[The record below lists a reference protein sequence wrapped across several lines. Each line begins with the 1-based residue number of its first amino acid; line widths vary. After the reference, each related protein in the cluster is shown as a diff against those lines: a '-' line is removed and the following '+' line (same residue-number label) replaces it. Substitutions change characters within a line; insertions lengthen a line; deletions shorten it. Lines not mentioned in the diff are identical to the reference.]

1 MELPHGGSE
10 AEAYDL
16 VVLGTGLPEAVL
28 AAAAA
33 RAGRSV
39 LQLDAAPAYGGA
51 CASAPGGL
59 AAALA
64 ALRAPPAAPTPPA
77 ALSIATSKFYA
88 VRDRAATLRA
98 GGGAGLEAL
107 KAPAA
112 RLGPGRA
119 YALDLA
125 GPKAVLGAGKAVA
138 ALVASQAHRYV
149 EFQPLMHSY
158 AFRPDPDAPRA
169 DGDGAAGVT
178 GTLVNLPASQA
189 AIFQERSIP
198 LKDKRV
204 LTRFLKAM
212 LAEAEAADGGDAE
225 AATTFDGTFGEY
237 LAAKGLPRHLA
248 DDVLYA
254 LALAD
259 GDQAAR
265 PLGAA
270 AGLAA
275 LRRYVASVGRFGPGQ
290 VSRSRLPPRPRA
302 D

>member
-1 MELPHGGSE
+1 MELPRGGSE

-33 RAGRSV
+33 RAGHSV

-51 CASAPGGL
+51 CASGSGGL

-64 ALRAPPAAPTPPA
+64 ALRAPPADPAPTATADA
-77 ALSIATSKFYA
+77 AASTATSPSYA

-107 KAPAA
+107 RAPAA
-112 RLGPGRA
+112 RLGPARA

-138 ALVASQAHRYV
+138 ALVASGAHRYV
-149 EFQPLMHSY
+149 EFQPLLHSY
-158 AFRPDPDAPRA
+158 AFRPDPDAPRE
-169 DGDGAAGVT
+169 DGDGAAGVA

-212 LAEAEAADGGDAE
+212 LAEAEAADGGDPE
-225 AATTFDGTFGEY
+225 AATTSDGTFGEY

-290 VSRSRLPPRPRA
+290 VSR
-302 D
+302 